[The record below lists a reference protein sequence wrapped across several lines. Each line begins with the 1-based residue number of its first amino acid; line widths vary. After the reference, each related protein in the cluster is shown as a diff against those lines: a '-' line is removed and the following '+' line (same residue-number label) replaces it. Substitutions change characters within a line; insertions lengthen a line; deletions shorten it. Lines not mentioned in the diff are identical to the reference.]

1 MPIFNMAFKTR
12 DANSAMNIV
21 NLFKTIPGE
30 RLGQPTFGSVLHE
43 IVFEPMEEDFTDMMQ
58 GAIKRARE
66 TWLPYINIKNIEKN
80 LIVIPVRMASTRLP
94 RKPLLEI
101 EGIPMVV
108 RVARQAIKSEI
119 GKVVVACCDEEVF
132 DVVTKYG
139 LIAVMTSPEL
149 ESGTDRVYKALEI
162 IDTSEESDVIINLQG
177 DYPTINPSSIR
188 TLLSSFSDPSIKIA
202 TLASIIKNE
211 KERDDINVVKVVI
224 ANNNSG
230 GDALYFSRYPVPYGD
245 GLLYHH
251 IGIYAFTNIALT
263 KYVKLA
269 RSKLEIQRN
278 LEQMRALENNLIIKV
293 GLSDSLPLGV
303 DTEEDLAKV
312 SKEMKL
318 L

>member
-1 MPIFNMAFKTR
+1 
-12 DANSAMNIV
+12 
-21 NLFKTIPGE
+21 
-30 RLGQPTFGSVLHE
+30 
-43 IVFEPMEEDFTDMMQ
+43 
-58 GAIKRARE
+58 
-66 TWLPYINIKNIEKN
+66 
-80 LIVIPVRMASTRLP
+80 MASTRLP

-119 GKVVVACCDEEVF
+119 GKVVVACCDEEVY
-132 DVVTKYG
+132 DVATKYG

-149 ESGTDRVYKALEI
+149 KSGTDRVYKALEI
-162 IDTSEESDVIINLQG
+162 IDASEESDVIINLQG

-202 TLASIIKNE
+202 TLASIIKNK

-251 IGIYAFTNIALT
+251 IGIYAFRREAL
-263 KYVKLA
+263 KKFV
-269 RSKLEIQRN
+269 N
-278 LEQMRALENNLIIKV
+278 LETSQLEKRERLEQLRALEAGMSIYVKIV
-293 GLSDSLPLGV
+293 DEMPIGV
-303 DTEEDLAKV
+303 DTASDLSNARKFI
-312 SKEMKL
+312 KNQDK
-318 L
+318 